1 MPSMSIRAAA
11 NYEISR
17 WPEQNWAPEQRQ
29 CRRTDRGTSRGDD
42 NIGTGLLSP
51 CLTLSNARRVI
62 NLDMAVR
69 AEATLLLPGIKDLR
83 RRYKSR
89 GTAGK
94 FGDYILCVFCLWRAS
109 LRQRRLWALALN
121 SHLNPDQIA
130 FLSSTAILW
139 IETIRCITST
149 AWAAEVAEG
158 IGITSRTTVPKEAKR
173 TDLDHKAQTRKAP
186 FQRTA
191 ISTR

>member
-1 MPSMSIRAAA
+1 M
-11 NYEISR
+11 
-17 WPEQNWAPEQRQ
+17 Q
-29 CRRTDRGTSRGDD
+29 
-42 NIGTGLLSP
+42 L
-51 CLTLSNARRVI
+51 
-62 NLDMAVR
+62 
-69 AEATLLLPGIKDLR
+69 
-83 RRYKSR
+83 R

-94 FGDYILCVFCLWRAS
+94 LGDYILCVFCLSHAS
-109 LRQRRLWALALN
+109 LRQRRLWVLALN
-121 SHLNPDQIA
+121 SHLNPDQIV
-130 FLSSTAILW
+130 FLSSIAILW

-158 IGITSRTTVPKEAKR
+158 IGITSRTTVW